1 MSKSKWKGP
10 FITNNLVFK
19 NLKNENLSGKFWNR
33 NLTVLNSLID
43 KNIHVYN
50 GKIFKKIFITREK
63 LGFKVGDFCFS
74 RNYVFKKIIK
84 KPKKKK

>member
-10 FITNNLVFK
+10 FITSNFLYK
-19 NLKNENLSGKFWNR
+19 NLNKKIWNR
-33 NLTVLNSLID
+33 NLTVSNSLVE
-43 KNIHVYN
+43 KNIYVYN

-74 RNYVFKKIIK
+74 RNYLFKKIIK
-84 KPKKKK
+84 KPNQKKNKK